1 MENNNK
7 NLVGLGIILGLSLLI
22 STGLASFTF
31 YKLRSTDYIST
42 TGSATQEYT
51 SDSVKWTSTITRTV
65 TLATVKDGYTKMAS
79 DLAAVK
85 SFLSTNGIPDTS
97 IDIAPIYMNEIYDNN
112 SNQANKNYNLTQN
125 ITVNSSD
132 VEKIADLSKNTNS
145 LVVDQGILFSTVSV
159 EYYYSKLPDVR
170 IALLSDAIADAK
182 ARAIKLAEAGGK
194 KIGALQSATNGVVQ
208 VMAPNSSNTSDY
220 GTYDTSSIEKNI
232 MVTVKTTFELK

>member
-7 NLVGLGIILGLSLLI
+7 NLIVFGVILGLSIII
-22 STGLASFTF
+22 SFSVASFTF
-31 YKLRSTDYIST
+31 YKLRVTDNIST
-42 TGSATQEYT
+42 TGSATKEYT
-51 SDSVKWTSTITRTV
+51 SDTVKWTSTITRTV

-132 VEKIADLSKNTNS
+132 VEKIADLSKNTSS
-145 LVVDQGILFSTVSV
+145 LVSQNILFSTVSL
-159 EYYYSKLPDVR
+159 EYYYSKLPDARV
-170 IALLSDAIADAK
+170 ALLSDAIADAK
-182 ARAIKLAEAGGK
+182 ARATKLAEAGGK
-194 KIGALQSATNGVVQ
+194 KIGSLQSASSGVVQ
-208 VMAPNSSNTSDY
+208 VLAPNSANTSDY

-232 MVTVKTTFELK
+232 MVTVKTSFELK

>member
-7 NLVGLGIILGLSLLI
+7 SLIGLGIILGLSLLV

-42 TGSATQEYT
+42 TGSATKEYT
-51 SDSVKWTSTITRTV
+51 SDTVKWTSTITRTV
-65 TLATVKDGYTKMAS
+65 TMATVKTGYANMAT

-85 SFLSTNGIPDTS
+85 SFLSTNGVPDTAV
-97 IDIAPIYMNEIYDNN
+97 DISPIFMNQIYDNN
-112 SNQANKNYNLTQN
+112 TTQANANYSLVQN
-125 ITVNSSD
+125 ITVNSTD
-132 VEKIADLSKNTNS
+132 VQKIADLSKNTNP
-145 LVVDQGILFSTVSV
+145 LVNQGILFSTVSL

-182 ARAIKLAEAGGK
+182 ARATKLAQAGGK
-194 KIGALQSATNGVVQ
+194 NIGALQSATNGVVQ
-208 VMAPNSSNTSDY
+208 VLAPNSSDTSDY